1 MWNKNFVYIL
11 NYLKILKA
19 VLKNNLRTHSLKQ
32 NKKAVLTTAAYFE
45 VSTPSRKVA
54 ETIIAL
60 RLPSFT
66 KNCVSGIK
74 QKKWTPLNSA
84 YSTCSRY
91 QISAQTDNFNFLD
104 QICPKR
110 VFAVLNRKK
119 WTESLN
125 SAYSNQSRYQIS
137 A

>member
-66 KNCVSGIK
+66 KNCF
-74 QKKWTPLNSA
+74 
-84 YSTCSRY
+84 RY
-91 QISAQTDNFNFLD
+91 
-104 QICPKR
+104 K
-110 VFAVLNRKK
+110 
-119 WTESLN
+119 TEKVN
-125 SAYSNQSRYQIS
+125 TIEFCIFDMF
-137 A
+137 